1 MAKKQSLCLGLYIRE
16 DAKHLANSLLTCKQ
30 YIDHW
35 LVIDASGESKPI
47 VEKVLGDM
55 PGHYQTGVGLSCAE
69 SFNQLQVD
77 GLVHC
82 DNVILMQ
89 NNELLFSLDRIK
101 LSQIKKAGF
110 VNIEYPNYTNREP
123 RLISKQSFDWL
134 GGNIATADLSEKL
147 TEKSPIA
154 ATLAVKPQV
163 ISEQDLLRQN
173 QQLLDHQSKKIST
186 ATEFS
191 LMLAR
196 AKNLIALNQIGE
208 AYELFE
214 QLAEQK
220 TNPEAQWQGQYLKA
234 NVELSAF
241 REIEEAILS
250 LNVCLGLDPTRGEP
264 LARLHEIYA
273 EQNRNEIATNLKDKL
288 KALPVPKTA
297 LFFEHQSYTQK
308 DKAIKDN
315 TTAQRQSK
323 KTQIVNELSDTEN
336 EEPSIPLTLGMATYD
351 DYDGVYFTIM
361 SLVLYHADVI
371 DQVEILVVDNNP
383 DSKHGEAVKALCKRV
398 PQARYFSAGEYKG
411 TAVRELVFTLARGK
425 FVACMDCHV
434 FLHKDSV
441 AHLLDYFEQNPQSN
455 DLFHGPLFY
464 DGLTSFSTH
473 MKPEWNAGF
482 YGVWGTDQRGKKFDA
497 EPFEIPIQGL
507 GLFACRRD
515 AWPSFNK
522 RFRGFGGEEGYIHE
536 KVRQRGNKV
545 LCLPFLRWTHRFDR
559 PAGTQ
564 YSNVWEDRIRNYLL
578 GADELK
584 IDPNPAIEHFGE
596 LLSKDRV
603 ASVLADLEQEQS
615 SVFYTFNSVF
625 HLSRQPELKKDIIN
639 DYGLSY
645 ICQQIK
651 LENGDAEQECAKII
665 RLAVQQKLPEVL
677 ILSDEGL
684 DNPALNDHISQAVL
698 SLNKERL
705 LVLESAKGNKGLPQM
720 IIVKASIYKELHNSL
735 VSESLNQ
742 VLLNLKPESL
752 S

>member
-35 LVIDASGESKPI
+35 LVIDASGASKPM

-55 PGHYQTGVGLSCAE
+55 PGHYQTGVGLSCSE
-69 SFNQLQVD
+69 SFNLLQVE
-77 GLVHC
+77 GLTHC
-82 DNVILMQ
+82 ENVILLQ
-89 NNELLFSLDRIK
+89 NNELLFNLDRNE
-101 LSQIKKAGF
+101 LSQINDAGF
-110 VNIEYPNYTNREP
+110 VNIEYANYTNREP
-123 RLISKQSFDWL
+123 RIISKQSFDWL
-134 GGNIATADLSEKL
+134 GGNIATADLSETL
-147 TEKSPIA
+147 TEESAIT
-154 ATLAVKPQV
+154 ATLAVKPQT
-163 ISEQDLLRQN
+163 ISEQDLIRQN
-173 QQLLDHQSKKIST
+173 QQLLDHQNQKVST
-186 ATEFS
+186 ATGFS

-241 REIEEAILS
+241 KEIEQAILS
-250 LNVCLGLDPTRGEP
+250 LNVCLELDPTRGEP
-264 LARLHEIYA
+264 LARLQEIYA
-273 EQNRNEIATNLKDKL
+273 EQNRNEAATSLKDKL
-288 KALPVPKTA
+288 KTLPVPKTA
-297 LFFEHQSYTQK
+297 LFFEHQSYTLK
-308 DKAIKDN
+308 DNAIKN
-315 TTAQRQSK
+315 NKTSQRQTK
-323 KTQIVNELSDTEN
+323 QARTIIELSDDEN
-336 EEPSIPLTLGMATYD
+336 KDSNIPLTLGMATYD

-361 SLVLYHADVI
+361 SLVLYHSDVI

-383 DSKHGEAVKALCKRV
+383 DSKHGEAVKGLCKRV

-434 FLHKDSV
+434 FLHQGSV
-441 AHLLDYFEQNPQSN
+441 AHLLDYFEQNPQSS

-482 YGVWGTDQRGKKFDA
+482 YGVWGRDERGKNFDA

-515 AWPSFNK
+515 AWPGFNK

-584 IDPNPAIEHFGE
+584 IDPKPAIEHFSE
-596 LLSKDRV
+596 MLTKDSV
-603 ASVLADLEQEQS
+603 ALVIGNLEREQNS
-615 SVFYTFNSVF
+615 IFYRFNSVF
-625 HLSRQPELKKDIIN
+625 HLSKQAELKKDIIDN
-639 DYGLSY
+639 YGLSY

-651 LENGDAEQECAKII
+651 LDNSDIEQKYAEII
-665 RLAVQQKLPEVL
+665 RLAKQQKLPEIL

-684 DNPALNDHISQAVL
+684 ENPKLSDHISQAVL
-698 SLNKERL
+698 SLKEDKL
-705 LVLESAKGNKGLPQM
+705 VVLESAKDNEGLPQM
-720 IIVKASIYKELHNSL
+720 LIIKASIYKELHNSL
-735 VSESLNQ
+735 MSEPLNQ
-742 VLLNLKPESL
+742 ALLNLKPNSL
-752 S
+752 